1 MLSWLPTEIGV
12 EFGTT
17 EASAL
22 HEDFLRLDTAR
33 VPEILEALE
42 RAGYE
47 CVCQEEL
54 VQKACGHASSSATGE

>member
-1 MLSWLPTEIGV
+1 MPTEIGV

-17 EASAL
+17 ETSAL
-22 HEDFLRLDTAR
+22 HGDFLRLDNAR

-54 VQKACGHASSSATGE
+54 VRKACGYPRSSAAGE